1 MLRRRSI
8 FPMGSPLDV
17 EAPGACSSSSEA
29 ADEKGS
35 SSRCG
40 WDCSL
45 DEGGGGVGAGD
56 DVSDGLGDTEG
67 AEGDE
72 EEASEEEDVEEALE
86 EDASLAE
93 QDVQVVCAEKGCVA
107 FGLDRALLLAA
118 KPSGTPDCR

>member
-1 MLRRRSI
+1 M
-8 FPMGSPLDV
+8 DV

-67 AEGDE
+67 VEGD
-72 EEASEEEDVEEALE
+72 EEEDVEEALE

-93 QDVQVVCAEKGCVA
+93 QEVQVVCAEKSCVA